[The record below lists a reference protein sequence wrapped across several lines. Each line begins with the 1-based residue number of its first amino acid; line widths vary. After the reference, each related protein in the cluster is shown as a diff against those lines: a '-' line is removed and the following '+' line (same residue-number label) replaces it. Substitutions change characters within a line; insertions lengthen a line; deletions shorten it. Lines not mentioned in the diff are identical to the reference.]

1 VQLHQTVHVIR
12 HHNPR
17 QKISP
22 AFHFCLTQLL
32 NNQPPQSPINK
43 KRLPLV
49 NDSRYQIN
57 TPWLREATNTQ
68 MTSIQA
74 DRHSIAS

>member
-1 VQLHQTVHVIR
+1 MIR

-17 QKISP
+17 QKIRP
-22 AFHFCLTQLL
+22 TLLLHLTQLL
-32 NNQPPQSPINK
+32 NDQPPQSPINK